1 MRVVAVALGMVSA
14 VAGCVA
20 ARADGGPNFVIP
32 GRPDVP
38 IIINGINAS
47 YGVAESDFGLY
58 RPGAVPVTI
67 YPSPYAAPVIP
78 SRPVHYRVPAPYYP
92 SLGGKPYRGRLEIEP
107 PANRPASQPAQSF
120 HRSWS
125 AESPKVPATD
135 YAPSQPMLI
144 SPEIN
149 LNSQPLDG
157 QGENGQRPKPP
168 PIRPPNFPP
177 RRR

>member
-1 MRVVAVALGMVSA
+1 MRSVALAMGAASA
-14 VAGCVA
+14 FAGCVA
-20 ARADGGPNFVIP
+20 AHADSGPNFVMP

-67 YPSPYAAPVIP
+67 YPSPYAAPVVP
-78 SRPVHYRVPAPYYP
+78 NRPVHYRVPAPYYP

-107 PANRPASQPAQSF
+107 PADRPLPKPAQAF
-120 HRSWS
+120 QRSWS
-125 AESPKVPATD
+125 AESPKVPATE
-135 YAPSQPMLI
+135 YAPSPPMFI
-144 SPEIN
+144 NPEVNFNNPIEN
-149 LNSQPLDG
+149 G
-157 QGENGQRPKPP
+157 QGENGP